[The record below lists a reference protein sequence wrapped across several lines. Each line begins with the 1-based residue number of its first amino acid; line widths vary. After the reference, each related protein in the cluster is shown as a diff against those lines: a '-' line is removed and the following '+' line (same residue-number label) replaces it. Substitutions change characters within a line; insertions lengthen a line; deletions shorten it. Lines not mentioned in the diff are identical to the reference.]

1 MARKDK
7 GEIEIDT
14 QTTLRGVPAEAWEYR
29 LGTYSALEWILER
42 YKEKK
47 PNVTYVQIVGE
58 MQNLAKKLNF
68 SNCRLSGRLMDIIG
82 TGNIH
87 EQKHSICYPGNRSR
101 HVSGL
106 GPIGPLFGNPAGVR

>member
-1 MARKDK
+1 MNTAIKANMK
-7 GEIEIDT
+7 G
-14 QTTLRGVPAEAWEYR
+14 LNKAVAK
-29 LGTYSALEWILER
+29 YSKGLSCRHFA
-42 YKEKK
+42 
-47 PNVTYVQIVGE
+47 NVTYVQIVGE

>member
-1 MARKDK
+1 VEK
-7 GEIEIDT
+7 I
-14 QTTLRGVPAEAWEYR
+14 VAE
-29 LGTYSALEWILER
+29 
-42 YKEKK
+42 EKK
-47 PNVTYVQIVGE
+47 ESGKKKEVSKKRAPANVTYVQIVGE